1 MAILAQKK
9 IYIENSG
16 FLEGIFTYRSPEPGG
31 DFEIPE
37 GTACCPRGF
46 QNPRTGDG
54 DLQVKIPEQKPEFYI
69 YFCIFKQTSH
79 YNLYTN
85 QLNFGHTIFTIPHSL
100 SRVIHIFNS
109 FLHKLKIISLDLST
123 QTLLFNHLIMN
134 NFQTR
139 FMSKPLEIK
148 HIIIFKMN

>member
-1 MAILAQKK
+1 MKGQGCP
-9 IYIENSG
+9 SG
-16 FLEGIFTYRSPEPGG
+16 PEGRSGGRSEARSAERRPERR
-31 DFEIPE
+31 PE

-85 QLNFGHTIFTIPHSL
+85 QLNFGHTNFTIPHSL

-109 FLHKLKIISLDLST
+109 FLHTPKIISLDLST

-148 HIIIFKMN
+148 HFIIF